1 MELLSGMVSASAI
14 DDIVDVML
22 CSKYRKEINKNAG
35 AGLIFVPRSPFA
47 GLLQFKSAINQFP

>member
-1 MELLSGMVSASAI
+1 MVSVSAI

-22 CSKYRKEINKNAG
+22 CSKYRNEINKNTG
-35 AGLIFVPRSPFA
+35 AGLIFIPRSPFA